1 MSSSKVLRRSTE
13 RRSCGAGYASPVVR
27 VDDFSMAESDS
38 EARRR
43 ERREATAD
51 LLDLEAGRIGVPVL
65 DREAIRSVLSADPRP
80 RIAIVGAS
88 PNPVR
93 PSNGVLVDVQAL
105 GYDVVPVNPTA
116 DEVAGLPCFP
126 TLAAAVAATGPVDI
140 VDVFRL
146 PHACPGHAREAVEVG
161 AKLLWLQ
168 LGIAS
173 REAGRIAHEGGLAV
187 VMNRCL
193 AVEAA
198 RL

>member
-1 MSSSKVLRRSTE
+1 MPSVDGLR
-13 RRSCGAGYASPVVR
+13 SP
-27 VDDFSMAESDS
+27 ETDS

-43 ERREATAD
+43 ERAEWTAD
-51 LLDLEAGRIGVPVL
+51 ILDLDAGRIGVPVL
-65 DREAIRSVLSADPRP
+65 DRAGIAALLAPKP

-93 PSNGVLVDVQAL
+93 ASHGVLLDLRGL
-105 GYDVVPVNPTA
+105 GYDVVPVNPMA
-116 DEVAGLPCFP
+116 EEVAGLRCYP
-126 TLAAAVAATGPVDI
+126 TLAAAVDATGPVGI

-146 PHACPGHAREAVEVG
+146 PPACPAHAREAVEAG
-161 AKLLWLQ
+161 AGCLWLQ

-173 REAGRIAHEGGLAV
+173 REAGRIAHEGGLQV

>member
-1 MSSSKVLRRSTE
+1 MD
-13 RRSCGAGYASPVVR
+13 R
-27 VDDFSMAESDS
+27 VDGLRMLETDSD
-38 EARRR
+38 ARRR
-43 ERREATAD
+43 ERRDWTAE

-65 DREAIRSVLSADPRP
+65 DRDQIRVLLAARP

-88 PNPVR
+88 PNPTR
-93 PSNGVLVDVQAL
+93 PSHGVLVDLVGL
-105 GYDVVPVNPTA
+105 GYDVVPVNPGMP
-116 DEVAGLPCFP
+116 EVAGLACYP
-126 TLAAAVAATGPVDI
+126 TLADAVAATGPVDI

-146 PHACPGHAREAVEVG
+146 PPACPGHAREALAAG
-161 AKLLWLQ
+161 AHCLWLQ

-173 REAGRIAHEGGLAV
+173 REAGRIAHEGGLSV

>member
-1 MSSSKVLRRSTE
+1 MLET
-13 RRSCGAGYASPVVR
+13 
-27 VDDFSMAESDS
+27 DSD
-38 EARRR
+38 ARRR
-43 ERREATAD
+43 ERRDWTAE

-65 DREAIRSVLSADPRP
+65 DRDQIRALLATRP

-88 PNPVR
+88 ANPTH
-93 PSNGVLVDVQAL
+93 PSHGVLVDLVGL
-105 GYDVVPVNPTA
+105 GYDVVPVNPGVN
-116 DEVAGLPCFP
+116 EVAGLICYP
-126 TLAAAVAATGPVDI
+126 TLADAVAATGPVDI

-146 PHACPGHAREAVEVG
+146 PPACPAHAREAV
-161 AKLLWLQ
+161 AIAARCLWLQ

-173 REAGRIAHEGGLAV
+173 REAGQVAHEGGLSV

>member
-1 MSSSKVLRRSTE
+1 M
-13 RRSCGAGYASPVVR
+13 AR
-27 VDDFSMAESDS
+27 VDGLRMIESDS
-38 EARRR
+38 SARRR
-43 ERREATAD
+43 DRKEWTAD

-65 DREAIRSVLSADPRP
+65 DRAAIGLLLAAVPKP

-88 PNPVR
+88 PSPVR
-93 PSNGVLVDVQAL
+93 PSHGVLVDLQAL
-105 GYDVVPVNPTA
+105 GYDVVPVNPA
-116 DEVAGLPCFP
+116 ANEVAALRCYP
-126 TLAAAVAATGPVDI
+126 TVAEAVAATGPVDI

-146 PHACPGHAREAVEVG
+146 PPACPEHAREAVAVG
-161 AKLLWLQ
+161 ARVLWLQ

-173 REAGRIAHEGGLAV
+173 REAGRIAHEGGLDV

>member
-1 MSSSKVLRRSTE
+1 MSGVDGLR
-13 RRSCGAGYASPVVR
+13 
-27 VDDFSMAESDS
+27 MLESDS
-38 EARRR
+38 DARRR
-43 ERREATAD
+43 ERRDWTAE

-65 DREAIRSVLSADPRP
+65 DRDGIRALLTPKP
-80 RIAIVGAS
+80 RIAIIGAS
-88 PNPVR
+88 PKPTR
-93 PSNGVLVDVQAL
+93 PSHGVLLDLQAL

-116 DEVAGLPCFP
+116 GEVAGLRCFP
-126 TLAAAVAATGPVDI
+126 TLREAVDATGRVEI

-146 PHACPGHAREAVEVG
+146 PPACPEHAREAVEVG
-161 AKLLWLQ
+161 AHCLWLQ

-193 AVEAA
+193 AVEAG

>member
-1 MSSSKVLRRSTE
+1 MDGVDGLR
-13 RRSCGAGYASPVVR
+13 
-27 VDDFSMAESDS
+27 MLESDS
-38 EARRR
+38 DARRR
-43 ERREATAD
+43 ERRDWTAE

-65 DREAIRSVLSADPRP
+65 DRDQIRALLTTRP

-88 PNPVR
+88 ANPTR
-93 PSNGVLVDVQAL
+93 PSHGVLVDLVGL
-105 GYDVVPVNPTA
+105 GYDVVPVNPGVA
-116 DEVAGLPCFP
+116 EVAGLACYP
-126 TLAAAVAATGPVDI
+126 TLADAVAATGPVDI

-146 PHACPGHAREAVEVG
+146 PPACPGHAREAVVIG
-161 AKLLWLQ
+161 AHCLWLQ

-173 REAGRIAHEGGLAV
+173 REAGQIAHAGGLSV

>member
-1 MSSSKVLRRSTE
+1 MGRVQGFST
-13 RRSCGAGYASPVVR
+13 
-27 VDDFSMAESDS
+27 FESDS

-43 ERREATAD
+43 ERKEWTAD

-65 DREAIRSVLSADPRP
+65 DRDAVRSLLGAEPRP

-88 PNPVR
+88 PSPVR
-93 PSNGVLVDVQAL
+93 PSHGVLLDLRDL
-105 GYDVVPVNPTA
+105 GFEVVPVNPSVS
-116 DEVAGLPCFP
+116 EVAGLTCYP
-126 TLAAAVAATGPVDI
+126 TLAEAVAAFGPVDI

-146 PHACPGHAREAVEVG
+146 PPACPDHAREAVAVG
-161 AKLLWLQ
+161 AKVLWLQ

-173 REAGRIAHEGGLAV
+173 REAGRIAHEGGLDV

>member
-1 MSSSKVLRRSTE
+1 MSGVDGLR
-13 RRSCGAGYASPVVR
+13 
-27 VDDFSMAESDS
+27 MIESDS
-38 EARRR
+38 SARRR
-43 ERREATAD
+43 ERKEWTAD

-65 DREAIRSVLSADPRP
+65 ERDAIQDLLTASPKP

-88 PNPVR
+88 PSPVR
-93 PSNGVLVDVQAL
+93 PSHGVLVDLL
-105 GYDVVPVNPTA
+105 GLGFDVVPVNPSVA
-116 DEVAGLPCFP
+116 EVAGLPCYP
-126 TLAAAVAATGPVDI
+126 SLAEAVTATGPVDI

-146 PHACPGHAREAVEVG
+146 PPACPEHAREAVAAG
-161 AKLLWLQ
+161 AKVLWLQ